1 MDVLKYIFLG
11 LICITILIILIFALK
26 SRKFVSTLL
35 INLIFGWGAIA
46 IIDLTSIFTGVY
58 IPINYW
64 TVSAGGIFGTP
75 GVVGLLLLNFI
86 FI

>member
-1 MDVLKYIFLG
+1 MDVLKYIFSG
-11 LICITILIILIFALK
+11 LICITTLVIFVLALK

-35 INLIFGWGAIA
+35 INAVLGWGSIA
-46 IIDLTSIFTGVY
+46 IIDLTSKFTGVY
-58 IPINYW
+58 IPINCW
-64 TVSAGGIFGTP
+64 TVSVGGIFGTP